1 MSCEIPPR
9 RSKARALMQQSSDMF
24 PKCPVITTTELILLM
39 DGSAESADNVIRKS
53 LILVDIRSQEERDVS
68 MIPGAITVEDFEALV
83 KTNPEVVKSRLIVPY
98 CTIGYRSGKWGTHL
112 VEQHGFTNVR
122 NGEGIVLWTYE
133 SSNLVS
139 KKGDVIE
146 PSMTVHTF
154 GSSWDLAA
162 DGFSTIQF
170 GIAKYAFYGALSLL
184 RSSP

>member
-9 RSKARALMQQSSDMF
+9 RRKAEELMQQSSDKF
-24 PKCPVITTTELILLM
+24 PKCPIISTTELILLM
-39 DGSAESADNVIRKS
+39 TRDKKTADSLIDTS

-68 MIPGAITVEDFEALV
+68 MIPGAITAEDFEVLV
-83 KTNPEVVKSRLIVPY
+83 KSNPEAVKSRLIVPY
-98 CTIGYRSGKWGTHL
+98 CTIGYRSGKWGTNL

-139 KKGDVIE
+139 KNGDAVE
-146 PSMTVHTF
+146 PSKTVHTF

-162 DGFSTIQF
+162 EGFSTVHF
-170 GIAKYAFYGALSLL
+170 GMAKYAYYGALALFKGSA
-184 RSSP
+184 